1 MRNCAYLFF
10 GGINNIFF
18 FMMNISYECSLCKGE
33 IWLCGALCMEIRENV
48 EYMSLNFLNYL
59 NSLNN
64 NLPRR

>member
-1 MRNCAYLFF
+1 
-10 GGINNIFF
+10 
-18 FMMNISYECSLCKGE
+18 MNISSEYGLCKGE

-59 NSLNN
+59 NTLNN